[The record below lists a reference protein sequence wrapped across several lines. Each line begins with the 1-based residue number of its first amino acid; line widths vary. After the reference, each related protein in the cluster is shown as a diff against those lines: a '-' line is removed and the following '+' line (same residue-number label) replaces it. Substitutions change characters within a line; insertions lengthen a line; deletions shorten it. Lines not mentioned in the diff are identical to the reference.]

1 MSGVILA
8 VLDHPG
14 AAGTLLAAS
23 RRLAELTD
31 ARRINALLVR
41 TPPESGMA
49 QSEEILT
56 APHEAAL
63 RAAEANRANAVRSV
77 FDAWRPGTEQA
88 GIAADWIDIDG
99 IAELIVE
106 ERGSRADFLVLEQPA
121 QHDYGTSWHALRAA
135 LFATDRPVL
144 VVPSGVTGDFG
155 RHIAIAWRG
164 DERATKAVLSGLRCL
179 SRAESV
185 FVLAGVRDGVAV
197 PATPA
202 ILAEHGVDAELHT
215 LPIGAG
221 PFGAALLARAH
232 ELGADMLV
240 MGAYQ
245 HHPLRELL
253 LGGVTRFMLN
263 HADMPVLM
271 RH

>member
-56 APHEAAL
+56 APHEASL
-63 RAAEANRANAVRSV
+63 RAGEANRANAVRSV

-164 DERATKAVLSGLRCL
+164 DERATKAVCQACAACRAPRTCSCWLASGMASPYLRRRLS
-179 SRAESV
+179 
-185 FVLAGVRDGVAV
+185 
-197 PATPA
+197 
-202 ILAEHGVDAELHT
+202 
-215 LPIGAG
+215 LPSMVWM
-221 PFGAALLARAH
+221 RNC
-232 ELGADMLV
+232 
-240 MGAYQ
+240 
-245 HHPLRELL
+245 
-253 LGGVTRFMLN
+253 TRFQSGRARSVRRCWPARMN
-263 HADMPVLM
+263 SA
-271 RH
+271 RTCW